1 MYHMTMMVI
10 MSVWHIKM
18 WYQEILKRITESPI
32 TFPNQGGNLVNH
44 QGQDQ
49 RLNCGKF
56 QEKEE
61 TKTDSNAK

>member
-1 MYHMTMMVI
+1 
-10 MSVWHIKM
+10 M